1 MAKHDMTC
9 EERQVAERAQRTLAE
24 AQLRYGVR
32 LPREALEHLRAMAH
46 VNADG
51 GNGVSGDGRTQ

>member
-32 LPREALEHLRAMAH
+32 LPAKRWNTYAPWL
-46 VNADG
+46 
-51 GNGVSGDGRTQ
+51 T